1 MRVGSCSTPTPI
13 SAARSL
19 EPEPQTHVTIL
30 LRNVLVVAAAGML
43 QRVENV
49 ILGMTEVVTMRS
61 FLDRDTAK

>member
-1 MRVGSCSTPTPI
+1 
-13 SAARSL
+13 
-19 EPEPQTHVTIL
+19 VTIL
-30 LRNVLVVAAAGML
+30 LRSVLVVAAAGML